1 MIEVRDL
8 RCQRGERQVL
18 RGVSVDIADGEF
30 LAVIGP
36 NGAGKTTFLK
46 CLLRLVPDWTGEVLL
61 DGESLRQL
69 TRRQLAR
76 RLAYV
81 PQVPR
86 SDTPYTVREFVL
98 MGRFACH
105 SPLSA
110 PGLSDEKAARRAME
124 QAGVVELAD
133 RSLAT
138 LSGGER
144 QKAYIAAALAQE
156 APVLLLDEP
165 SSQLDPRHRH
175 EVGQLLRRF
184 QAESGITIVLVSHD
198 LNEASLRADRI
209 LALRDGSIAS
219 LGTPQDIMTEA
230 KLADVFGT
238 PFRLVHHPDSGRPVA
253 LPED

>member
-1 MIEVRDL
+1 
-8 RCQRGERQVL
+8 
-18 RGVSVDIADGEF
+18 
-30 LAVIGP
+30 
-36 NGAGKTTFLK
+36 
-46 CLLRLVPDWTGEVLL
+46 
-61 DGESLRQL
+61 
-69 TRRQLAR
+69 
-76 RLAYV
+76 
-81 PQVPR
+81 
-86 SDTPYTVREFVL
+86 
-98 MGRFACH
+98 
-105 SPLSA
+105 
-110 PGLSDEKAARRAME
+110 
-124 QAGVVELAD
+124 
-133 RSLAT
+133 
-138 LSGGER
+138 
-144 QKAYIAAALAQE
+144 
-156 APVLLLDEP
+156 LLDEP